1 MFELNQTLVFN
12 LKTNQEKNTM
22 KIKNYIANL

>member
-12 LKTNQEKNTM
+12 LKTNQEKNTI
-22 KIKNYIANL
+22 KITNYITNL

>member
-12 LKTNQEKNTM
+12 LKTNQEKNTI
-22 KIKNYIANL
+22 KIKNYITNL